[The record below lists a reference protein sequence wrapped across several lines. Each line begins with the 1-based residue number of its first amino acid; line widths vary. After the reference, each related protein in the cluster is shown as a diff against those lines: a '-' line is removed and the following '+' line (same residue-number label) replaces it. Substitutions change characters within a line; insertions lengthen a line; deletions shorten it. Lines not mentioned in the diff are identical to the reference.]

1 NRQLVHCWELAGGGS
16 MTNLLEIPFFQP
28 SRIASILLFVDL
40 TVPEQFQ
47 QITDPIMTFC
57 RKQVDKWMI
66 TDIEPQQIKEESKI
80 IKPLGIPLVLVCAR
94 YDDFQ
99 NFESERKRL
108 TYRSI
113 RQFAY
118 INGASIIVIL
128 CLPTYFFY
136 FLARM
141 DSLMQRALLLLSNAV
156 SDAPFPKT
164 FATDPQQPLFVLP
177 YGIDSEKIDPSEESL
192 INSTSSYSE
201 AIFNYIQS
209 LNSAFPQLQ
218 QQIDDAG
225 GGEGDRRQQ
234 FDEPKIDAFVE
245 ERIRKLEL
253 HVRELQDRLQTEKK
267 LENLLNNINQQTL
280 EQFNQRQQNS
290 PQQNSWQFPN
300 FQQKQQNYNQQQPY
314 YLNNQKGLIRLPNNN
329 AESNEK
335 GEAIVTEIK
344 PSASFT
350 HMSGQHSFLVDSREI
365 LIPPPPPPLQPWRRL
380 KNITQNEEEENEE
393 ENIEPFEQQQQNL
406 LLNGPC
412 LTANCKTWITITIP
426 SELVGIP
433 SGIGSN
439 NGGGGKKEENGN
451 GRHRLIVPP
460 KPLPTIESK
469 PLMPPFPPKPMP
481 KPLPHRSRGSPS
493 PKNRPKGATTTTVN
507 SNLSSATT
515 KAYPPDFVFSTK
527 WILPVDGRTKSNN
540 ESNTDSNN
548 TGGTIISSTQ
558 PTSIRGIESLIH
570 DRILS
575 LNFCFRPFTI
585 RPKSSNALIP
595 KERPS
600 AKKPANSIPSK
611 PWTHSSASS
620 NHAKARPPSEKQA
633 PHPQTPDTTI
643 EQAAIWAS
651 TELIDAIREALA
663 KFRATLKHDEQ
674 LSHHHPHISKNEE
687 FDNPEEAERELN
699 AQLQSALEILRGTWL
714 EHTVEDLAQQTDALG
729 LNNTQII
736 SPLAY
741 LPPHVQYK
749 VFTYLSRKD
758 LDNCKQILPYWEW
771 IINFGDGTL
780 CKYSRKERKEMR
792 KWKLLANLF
801 FASRICGDLTAFL
814 FLLVAYHLP
823 FILNYIIISLWVLE
837 YISVSIV
844 TKELLDGNSEMIK
857 KYMLAL
863 IDNENYDELVF
874 GYLFYWF
881 NMNVSIIVNFII
893 IFYAINYVP
902 TIVLL
907 SIYSGLLIASFV
919 LSSREVSNVV

>member
-1 NRQLVHCWELAGGGS
+1 MLHS
-16 MTNLLEIPFFQP
+16 LLI
-28 SRIASILLFVDL
+28 ILLSL
-40 TVPEQFQ
+40 QN
-47 QITDPIMTFC
+47 
-57 RKQVDKWMI
+57 MI
-66 TDIEPQQIKEESKI
+66 FS
-80 IKPLGIPLVLVCAR
+80 
-94 YDDFQ
+94 F
-99 NFESERKRL
+99 
-108 TYRSI
+108 
-113 RQFAY
+113 
-118 INGASIIVIL
+118 
-128 CLPTYFFY
+128 
-136 FLARM
+136 
-141 DSLMQRALLLLSNAV
+141 LLLLPTSFCQIINDGHNNYQNMHN
-156 SDAPFPKT
+156 SQIQRNDFNKW
-164 FATDPQQPLFVLP
+164 Q
-177 YGIDSEKIDPSEESL
+177 SERHPSL
-192 INSTSSYSE
+192 
-201 AIFNYIQS
+201 
-209 LNSAFPQLQ
+209 LN
-218 QQIDDAG
+218 
-225 GGEGDRRQQ
+225 
-234 FDEPKIDAFVE
+234 V
-245 ERIRKLEL
+245 
-253 HVRELQDRLQTEKK
+253 
-267 LENLLNNINQQTL
+267 LNNINQQTL

-469 PLMPPFPPKPMP
+469 PSMPPFPPKPMP

-558 PTSIRGIESLIH
+558 PTSIRGIESL
-570 DRILS
+570 
-575 LNFCFRPFTI
+575 PFTI

-663 KFRATLKHDEQ
+663 KFRATLNKHDEQ

-729 LNNTQII
+729 
-736 SPLAY
+736 
-741 LPPHVQYK
+741 
-749 VFTYLSRKD
+749 
-758 LDNCKQILPYWEW
+758 
-771 IINFGDGTL
+771 
-780 CKYSRKERKEMR
+780 KERRARESLRIKRNEKR
-792 KWKLLANLF
+792 NSTTTNNLK
-801 FASRICGDLTAFL
+801 I
-814 FLLVAYHLP
+814 
-823 FILNYIIISLWVLE
+823 
-837 YISVSIV
+837 
-844 TKELLDGNSEMIK
+844 
-857 KYMLAL
+857 
-863 IDNENYDELVF
+863 
-874 GYLFYWF
+874 
-881 NMNVSIIVNFII
+881 
-893 IFYAINYVP
+893 
-902 TIVLL
+902 
-907 SIYSGLLIASFV
+907 
-919 LSSREVSNVV
+919 